1 MGRQDVVSCFMAAAR
16 PTAQCHSQLH
26 LLLRVHSHAWHAS
39 ALPLAMSMQCQ
50 QHAPIALPGQ
60 RAGHREPRRGA
71 HCEGRRQPW
80 SSASGRDDRSRTAG
94 RAARAACRPA
104 GRATSGKPGQQ
115 IFMPPQI
122 AMGTSASHQ
131 SPLWQDSGGVHSLA
145 CPLSLQAA
153 TACLPEGGTGK
164 QHVSAGLLL
173 VREEVQLLD
182 LAEELEALRAQL
194 DQVCRQARSPN
205 AAAEAA
211 KGIEGECGGW
221 SKPLCSS

>member
-145 CPLSLQAA
+145 CPLS
-153 TACLPEGGTGK
+153 T
-164 QHVSAGLLL
+164 
-173 VREEVQLLD
+173 
-182 LAEELEALRAQL
+182 
-194 DQVCRQARSPN
+194 CRQQLPAFRRAAPASSTFRRGSCWCVRRCSCWTLPRS
-205 AAAEAA
+205 
-211 KGIEGECGGW
+211 W
-221 SKPLCSS
+221 RR